1 MFEKSKQKRK
11 EIKFEIVPMIDV
23 MMILVLFLAVMA
35 FLPQIQGAIQTDL
48 PPSGTSDSLSVED
61 LLVSMNSSGAIYV
74 GEQSVTQN
82 TMLSAIEDE
91 LERQPER
98 RVVLAADK
106 TLAYEEVMRV
116 LDTLREANI
125 DNIALAT
132 DKIEK
137 SE

>member
-1 MFEKSKQKRK
+1 
-11 EIKFEIVPMIDV
+11 MIDV